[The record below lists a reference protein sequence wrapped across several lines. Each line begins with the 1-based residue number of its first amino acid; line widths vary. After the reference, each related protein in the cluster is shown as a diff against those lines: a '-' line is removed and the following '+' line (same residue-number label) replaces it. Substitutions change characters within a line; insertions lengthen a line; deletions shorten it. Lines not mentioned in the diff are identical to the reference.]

1 LRTIAAIAAILL
13 LAAWA
18 GAATTYVLFRDDAL
32 RLLADRQVALA
43 RAHDREVGSLL
54 TEIERL
60 RSIKLLDQQRVERTL
75 ADLIRRQVQ
84 LEQRQAAFQTLAPA
98 MDPAADTT
106 AAIPAPR
113 PTAPKPSPLRET
125 PERRTEVGRPPTK
138 PVDAQL
144 AKLAEQL
151 ARAEATQTHAL
162 EWIESGYDSR
172 VTRMR
177 SVLAELGVV
186 AAQPTAPARSSLP
199 AGGPFLPLF
208 RAGDP
213 FAQRI
218 ARVRVAA
225 RDLMTLSQAIDT
237 VPVRQPLL
245 GAVEITSGYGMR
257 IDPFLRQL
265 ALHTGIDFRAG
276 PGDPVRAVAAGKV
289 TQAGY
294 QGGYGLM
301 VEIDHGNGLATRYA
315 HLSAVEVAEGATVP
329 AGTVVGR
336 AGTTGRSTAPHLHY
350 EVRRDGEP
358 VDPLRFLKAGARLQ
372 GF

>member
-1 LRTIAAIAAILL
+1 MRTAAAITAILL

-18 GAATTYVLFRDDAL
+18 GAATAYVLFRDDAL
-32 RLLADRQVALA
+32 KLLADRQVALV

-84 LEQRQAAFQTLAPA
+84 LEQRQAAFQALAPA

-113 PTAPKPSPLRET
+113 PAAPKPSPL
-125 PERRTEVGRPPTK
+125 PEGPQRRTGVDQPLIK
-138 PVDAQL
+138 PVDARL
-144 AKLAEQL
+144 AELAEQL
-151 ARAEATQTHAL
+151 ARAEAMQTHAMDRL
-162 EWIESGYDSR
+162 ESGYHTK
-172 VTRMR
+172 VMRMR
-177 SVLAELGVV
+177 SVLADLRVV
-186 AAQPTAPARSSLP
+186 APQPTAPARFGL
-199 AGGPFLPLF
+199 AVGGPFLPLF
-208 RAGDP
+208 RADDP

-218 ARVRVAA
+218 ARVRSAA
-225 RDLMTLSQAIDT
+225 RDLATLSQAIDT
-237 VPVRQPLL
+237 VPVRKPLP
-245 GAVEITSGYGMR
+245 GNVEITSGYGTR
-257 IDPFLRQL
+257 IDPFLKQL
-265 ALHTGIDFRAG
+265 ALHTGIDLRADAG
-276 PGDPVRAVAAGKV
+276 EPVRAVAAGKV

-315 HLSAVEVAEGATVP
+315 HLSTVEVAEGATLP
-329 AGTVVGR
+329 AGTVIGR

-358 VDPLRFLKAGARLQ
+358 VDPQRFLQAGARLE